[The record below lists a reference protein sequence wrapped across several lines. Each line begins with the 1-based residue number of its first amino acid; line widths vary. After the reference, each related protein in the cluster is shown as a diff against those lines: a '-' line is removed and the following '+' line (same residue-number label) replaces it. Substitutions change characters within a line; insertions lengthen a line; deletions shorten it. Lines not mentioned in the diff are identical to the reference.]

1 MEQWT
6 IAQWCR
12 EVGGDRK
19 EFAQKVSAA
28 GIKPSGKATG
38 RATGADLYRV
48 RDLFKVA
55 LGGDHE
61 AEKLRKTREEADRL
75 ALANARSRGELVEI
89 AAVKKLGEKVMVA
102 LRNRILAMPLTD
114 EEKDR
119 CLGELLS
126 LADMDWSREG

>member
-12 EVGGDRK
+12 EVGCDRK
-19 EFAQKVSAA
+19 EFAKKVSASD
-28 GIKPSGKATG
+28 IKPNGKATG
-38 RATGADLYRV
+38 RASGANLYRV
-48 RDLFKVA
+48 RDLLKVV

-89 AAVKKLGEKVMVA
+89 VMVKKLGEKVLVA
-102 LRNRILAMPLTD
+102 VRNRLLNMPLTD
-114 EEKDR
+114 EEKDK
-119 CLGELLS
+119 CLSDLMDLGKL
-126 LADMDWSREG
+126 DWSREG

>member
-1 MEQWT
+1 VETWT

-12 EVGGDRK
+12 EVGGDRH
-19 EFAQKVSAA
+19 EFQRKVAA
-28 GIKPSGKATG
+28 SDVKPTGQATG
-38 RATGADLYRV
+38 RANGAALYRV

-55 LGGDHE
+55 AGGDHE

-89 AAVKKLGEKVMVA
+89 AAVKKLGEKVMIA